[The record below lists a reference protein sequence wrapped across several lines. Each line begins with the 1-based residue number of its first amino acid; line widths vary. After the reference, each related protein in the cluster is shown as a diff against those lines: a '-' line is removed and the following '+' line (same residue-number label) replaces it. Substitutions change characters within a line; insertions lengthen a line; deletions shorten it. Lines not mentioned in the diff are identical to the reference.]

1 MVKPYQ
7 SSISTQIPYKYLNS
21 PVRRCTLADFHKP
34 EINMSENRNHADVR
48 AAVARL
54 CADFPGEYWRDKD
67 REKKYP
73 VEFVEALTE
82 GGYLSV
88 LIPEEFGGAG
98 MDMGAACAVLEEIQH
113 SGANGG
119 ACHAQMYTMGTLLRH
134 GSDTQKQQYLPDIAS
149 GKLRLQAFGVT
160 EPSSGTDTTR
170 ITTKAVRDGDDYV
183 VSGQKVFISRV
194 EHSDLMLLLVRTTPR
209 DEAEKRTQGM
219 SVLLVDLRDAVGKG
233 LTVRPLET
241 MLNHATTE
249 LFFDR
254 LRVPARN
261 LIGEEGK
268 GFGYILDGMN
278 AERILIAAECIGD
291 ARWFIDKA
299 GAYANEREVFG
310 APIGKNQGIQ
320 FPIARSYVQTEAAAL
335 MVNSASDLFD
345 AGEPCGSQANMAKLL
360 AADASWAAAD
370 MCLQTHGGYGFAV
383 EYDIERKFRETRL
396 YQVAPIS
403 TNLILSNIAT
413 HILGLPRSF

>member
-1 MVKPYQ
+1 
-7 SSISTQIPYKYLNS
+7 
-21 PVRRCTLADFHKP
+21 
-34 EINMSENRNHADVR
+34 MSDNHNDIRDAI
-48 AAVARL
+48 ARL
-54 CADFPGEYWRDKD
+54 CADFPGEYWREKD
-67 REKKYP
+67 RLKQYP
-73 VEFVEALTE
+73 TEFIDALTE

-88 LIPEEFGGAG
+88 LIPEEYGGAG
-98 MDMGAACAVLEEIQH
+98 MDLGAACAILEEIQR

-134 GSDTQKQQYLPDIAS
+134 GSEAQKNQYLPGIAE

-170 ITTKAVRDGDDYV
+170 IRSKAVRDGDHYIV
-183 VSGQKVFISRV
+183 TGQKVFISRV

-209 DEAEKRTQGM
+209 DQVDKPTRGM
-219 SVLLVDLRDAVGKG
+219 SVLLVDLREAVGNG

-249 LFFDR
+249 LFFDK
-254 LRVPARN
+254 LRVPVEN
-261 LIGEEGK
+261 LIGEEGE
-268 GFGYILDGMN
+268 GFKYILDGMN

-291 ARWFIDKA
+291 ARWFIGKA
-299 GAYANEREVFG
+299 SDYAREREVFG
-310 APIGKNQGIQ
+310 EAIGKNQGIQ
-320 FPIARSYVQTEAAAL
+320 FPIARAYVQNEAAAV
-335 MVNSASDLFD
+335 MVEKACQLFD

-360 AADASWAAAD
+360 ASEASWAAAD

-403 TNLILSNIAT
+403 TNLILSNVAT
-413 HILGLPRSF
+413 HVLKLPKSF

>member
-1 MVKPYQ
+1 
-7 SSISTQIPYKYLNS
+7 
-21 PVRRCTLADFHKP
+21 
-34 EINMSENRNHADVR
+34 MSYTKTYTDVR
-48 AAVARL
+48 DAVARL

-67 REKKYP
+67 REKQYP
-73 VEFVEALTE
+73 TEFVDALTE

-88 LIPEEFGGAG
+88 LIPEEYGGAG
-98 MDMGAACAVLEEIQH
+98 MDIGAACAILEEIQG

-119 ACHAQMYTMGTLLRH
+119 ACHAQMYTMGTVLRH
-134 GSDTQKQQYLPDIAS
+134 GSEAQKQQYLPDIAA

-209 DEAEKRTQGM
+209 DQVEKRTQGM
-219 SVLLVDLRDAVGKG
+219 SVLLVDLREAVGNG

-249 LFFDR
+249 LFFDK
-254 LRVPARN
+254 LRVPVQN

-299 GAYANEREVFG
+299 SAYAKEREVFG
-310 APIGKNQGIQ
+310 APIGKNQGVQ
-320 FPIARSYVQTEAAAL
+320 FPIARAYVQTEAAAQ
-335 MVNSASDLFD
+335 MVAAASNLFD
-345 AGEPCGSQANMAKLL
+345 AGEPCGSQANMAKML
-360 AADASWAAAD
+360 ASEASWAAAD
-370 MCLQTHGGYGFAV
+370 MCLQTHGGYGFAT
-383 EYDIERKFRETRL
+383 EYDVERKFRETRL

>member
-1 MVKPYQ
+1 MP
-7 SSISTQIPYKYLNS
+7 
-21 PVRRCTLADFHKP
+21 DD
-34 EINMSENRNHADVR
+34 RNHTDVR
-48 AAVARL
+48 DAVARL

-67 REKKYP
+67 RHKQYP

-88 LIPEEFGGAG
+88 LIPEEYGGAG
-98 MDMGAACAVLEEIQH
+98 MDIAAACAILEEIQR

-134 GSDTQKQQYLPDIAS
+134 GSDAQKRQYLPDIAG

-170 ITTKAVRDGDDYV
+170 IKTKAVRDGEDYI

-194 EHSDLMLLLVRTTPR
+194 EHSDLMLLLVRTTAR
-209 DEAEKRTQGM
+209 DEVEKPTLGM
-219 SVLLVDLRDAVGKG
+219 SVLLVDLREAIGNG

-241 MLNHATTE
+241 MINHATTE
-249 LFFDR
+249 LFFDA
-254 LRVPARN
+254 LRVPAEN

-268 GFGYILDGMN
+268 GFGYILDSMN

-291 ARWFIDKA
+291 ARWFIERA
-299 GAYANEREVFG
+299 SAYAKEREVFG
-310 APIGKNQGIQ
+310 GPIGKNQGVQ
-320 FPIARSYVQTEAAAL
+320 FPIARAYVQTEAAAQ
-335 MVNSASDLFD
+335 MVAAAGDLFD
-345 AGEPCGSQANMAKLL
+345 AGEACGSQANMAKLL
-360 AADASWAAAD
+360 ASEASWAAAD
-370 MCLQTHGGYGFAV
+370 MCLQTHGGYGFAT
-383 EYDIERKFRETRL
+383 EYDVERKFRETRL

-413 HILGLPRSF
+413 HVLGLPKSF

>member
-1 MVKPYQ
+1 MP
-7 SSISTQIPYKYLNS
+7 
-21 PVRRCTLADFHKP
+21 
-34 EINMSENRNHADVR
+34 ENRNHADVR

-73 VEFVEALTE
+73 VEFVDALTE

-88 LIPEEFGGAG
+88 LIPEEYGGAG
-98 MDMGAACAVLEEIQH
+98 MDMGAACAVLEEIQR
-113 SGANGG
+113 SGGNGG

-134 GSDTQKQQYLPDIAS
+134 GSDAQKQQYLPDIAS

-170 ITTKAVRDGDDYV
+170 IRTKAVRDGDDYV

-209 DEAEKRTQGM
+209 DEVEKRTQGM
-219 SVLLVDLRDAVGKG
+219 SVLLVDLRDAVGNG

-249 LFFDR
+249 LFFDQ

-335 MVNSASDLFD
+335 MVDRASDMFD
-345 AGEPCGSQANMAKLL
+345 AGEACGSQANMAKLL

-413 HILGLPRSF
+413 HVLGLPRSF